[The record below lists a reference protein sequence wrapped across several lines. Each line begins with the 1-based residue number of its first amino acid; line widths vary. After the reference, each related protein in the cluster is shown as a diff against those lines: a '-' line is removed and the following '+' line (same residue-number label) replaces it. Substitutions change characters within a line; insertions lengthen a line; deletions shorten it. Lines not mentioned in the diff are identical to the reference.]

1 MTNHGHDD
9 DIPHERRSKLSN
21 MVVGK
26 AKEVL
31 GRLTH
36 EDDLI
41 AEGRTQEEVAAD
53 NVEPDLDDDEAP
65 EEQS

>member
-1 MTNHGHDD
+1 MTNHGQDD

-21 MVVGK
+21 MVVGR

-36 EDDLI
+36 DDDYV
-41 AEGRTQEEVAAD
+41 AEGRVQEEVAAD
-53 NVEPDLDDDEAP
+53 DVEPDLDDSDDGPAR
-65 EEQS
+65 